1 MTDSEWAG
9 EPHVLTVTSVTLPV
23 SRWDD
28 GELEYE
34 IEHPPS
40 CKQEELAYGGVTRLV
55 WTCDVAEQEGDCGL
69 AFSLRYSGTP
79 VTKPGTYRI
88 QSWGRKYYVWDAGA
102 YEYDGGVAVMSPEEV
117 A

>member
-1 MTDSEWAG
+1 MSDSEWEG

-23 SRWDD
+23 GRWDD

-40 CKQEELAYGGVTRLV
+40 CGEEEHASGGVTWLEPACELAWHER
-55 WTCDVAEQEGDCGL
+55 EGGL
-69 AFSLRYSGTP
+69 AGILRYSGTP
-79 VTKPGTYRI
+79 VTEPGTYRI

-102 YEYDGGVAVMSPEEV
+102 YEYDGGIAVMDPEE
-117 A
+117 AA